1 MDYDE
6 EAAEARRRAEPALQF
21 ESDDWGSQNKTAA
34 IEAMYQEH
42 QPQLSRFL
50 RRRTN
55 SQDVGDLVQECFQ
68 RLAASGA
75 DIVSRIEK
83 PGAYLARAARNLLI
97 ERAHVD
103 RRRFA
108 SAHHEYDDTEHPGS
122 DPHAA
127 LEARDMMRRVEDRLE
142 RLKPKTRDIF
152 LMHRFDGMT
161 YAEIAAATGMSEKG
175 VEKQIAKAMTAILR
189 VKGPRS

>member
-1 MDYDE
+1 MNYDE
-6 EAAEARRRAEPALQF
+6 KAAEARRRAEPALQF
-21 ESDDWGSQNKTAA
+21 EVDDWGNQQKTAA

-42 QPQLSRFL
+42 QTQLSRFL

-127 LEARDMMRRVEDRLE
+127 LEARDVLRRAERAISRLSP
-142 RLKPKTRDIF
+142 LTREIF
-152 LMHRFDGMT
+152 LMHRFEGLR
-161 YAEIAAATGMSEKG
+161 YPEIARIKG
-175 VEKQIAKAMTAILR
+175 ISVKTVECHLT
-189 VKGPRS
+189 